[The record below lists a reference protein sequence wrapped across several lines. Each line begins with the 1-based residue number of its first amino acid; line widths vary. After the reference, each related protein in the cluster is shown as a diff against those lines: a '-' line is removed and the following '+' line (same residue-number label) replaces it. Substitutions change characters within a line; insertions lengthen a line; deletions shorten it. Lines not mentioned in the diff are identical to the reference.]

1 MNDITYGVNVDV
13 NNPIT
18 SYSVYVASVSDSN
31 IRYIEVALYEN
42 GNAITFGEGATAT
55 AALVTDGVLID
66 DSVSCDVS
74 GNIITVPLTDLQ
86 KHGDLD
92 VQVTVTDGAK
102 VLAVPY
108 PIQVKV
114 TPNIAETAQIRDT
127 SLGSYAE
134 VVQEIAAARGNYETL
149 SEHIDAKADADNVYT
164 KAETDARIAE
174 VSPSDIGEA
183 VEEYLDEHSEL
194 FEGYTKEETD
204 EILKT
209 RMPSVKDY
217 GAKGDGT
224 TDDTE
229 AIYKAIYNN
238 DIIYFPPGEY
248 KTAGIIIVN
257 PTNDDEDK
265 KVYAKKI
272 FGAGRRTTLSQN
284 SVTGYFCKRCGYI
297 YHGES
302 LPDDEYTCP
311 DCESGIDFLV
321 NLENNALIKIGHR
334 INNKVDIVNE
344 CTISDITLDA
354 ADTYNRGLNL
364 YGTERTTVH
373 NVSIYDANID
383 GINVATD
390 AHDCHFS
397 DIKVKSCGQ
406 NGIAQYGYGN
416 SFVNVEVSQNTGDGI
431 RITAGGCQFAN
442 VKTWAN
448 RAAGVRISGA
458 NYCMLSNVNS
468 QQNRGSGLV
477 IENNAAFNVVTG
489 FESVGNN
496 FSAFN
501 YRGALNNWN
510 PKLTFEGGSGF
521 VIGGHNNFVQGED
534 VRAKWEPTWYAVEK
548 SALYIPDGAHDNRIE
563 LLCAEGATALD
574 SIYQESE
581 FSVIGFDRSTTMIK
595 NNSDNYVSINGSYI
609 DIIDG
614 GSGADTSLS
623 YDSYSLSTLGDFD
636 SKAVVTKTEN
646 IFEITGDT
654 NNPKAVNDITPRSL
668 AGSCSTH
675 ESGVI
680 EGSFWTKVEG
690 RIVQVTYPVLI
701 TYSIPVNQLTINS
714 LLKITFEAKL
724 TAEDSWIAVPI
735 LKLSDGNTVKFIGNK
750 LGDTALRGIE
760 NTDDYVTR
768 TFSYLLT
775 ADKLGNTQWSDCH
788 LILALLKTA
797 TAGENESRHSVTLD
811 INDLS
816 YTTIPVATLTQK
828 EYNDCHYT
836 KNEVDAAIQTAIGSI
851 EAQLSQV

>member
-1 MNDITYGVNVDV
+1 MN
-13 NNPIT
+13 P
-18 SYSVYVASVSDSN
+18 
-31 IRYIEVALYEN
+31 YERIN
-42 GNAITFGEGATAT
+42 WENSPSTQKPLNAQNLNHMEDGIAD
-55 AALVTDGVLID
+55 VTDFASELD
-66 DSVSCDVS
+66 D
-74 GNIITVPLTDLQ
+74 
-86 KHGDLD
+86 
-92 VQVTVTDGAK
+92 
-102 VLAVPY
+102 
-108 PIQVKV
+108 
-114 TPNIAETAQIRDT
+114 R
-127 SLGSYAE
+127 
-134 VVQEIAAARGNYETL
+134 
-149 SEHIDAKADADNVYT
+149 KADASSVYT
-164 KAETDARIAE
+164 KSETDARIAE
-174 VSPSDIGEA
+174 AAPSDIGGY

-194 FEGYTKEETD
+194 YTGYTKAETD
-204 EILKT
+204 EMLKT

-217 GAKGDGT
+217 GTKGDGT

-272 FGAGRRTTLSQN
+272 FGAGRRTVLSQN

-302 LPDDEYTCP
+302 LPNDEYTCP
-311 DCESGIDFLV
+311 DCESGINFLV

-334 INNKVDIVNE
+334 INNKVDIVKK

-654 NNPKAVNDITPRSL
+654 NNPKAVNDITPRSF

-675 ESGVI
+675 DSGVI
-680 EGSFWTKVEG
+680 EGTFWTTVGG
-690 RIVQVTYPVLI
+690 RNVQVTYPALL
-701 TYSIPVNQLTINS
+701 TYSIPVNQITINS

-735 LKLSDGNTVKFIGNK
+735 LKLSDGNTVKFIDNK

-775 ADKLGNTQWSDCH
+775 TDKLGDTQWTDCH
-788 LILALLKTA
+788 VILALLKTA
-797 TAGENESRHSVTLD
+797 SSSDNESRHSVTLD

-836 KNEVDAAIQTAIGSI
+836 KNEVDAAIQTAIGGVENGSY
-851 EAQLSQV
+851 